1 MKGDETYGRHSFP
14 GLEDGVGAAEQA
26 VHVTPLQHN
35 DILLNLLDF
44 KTENDLSGLTE
55 DEQYKAILQDILVP
69 TACQPAIVIRAR
81 AEVHK

>member
-1 MKGDETYGRHSFP
+1 M
-14 GLEDGVGAAEQA
+14 EDLKLTPEEVQNSVLAAYDS
-26 VHVTPLQHN
+26 V
-35 DILLNLLDF
+35 NLI
-44 KTENDLSGLTE
+44 NDLKAKESLTE